1 MNFPAH
7 LLLPLA
13 SSVGYVVA
21 VLLVKRSAFYGV
33 GLWRTTFVANIATG
47 ICFAPL
53 WLLGGPGQP
62 ATMLWQPA
70 LVGALFFSGQVC
82 TFWAING
89 DVSVATPVLGLKI
102 LMVALLSSVLLAD
115 PVPLKWWIA
124 AGLSTGAIVLLNGGG
139 GKGGR
144 KVGMTVLAATLA
156 AASFAFSDVL
166 IQKWSPVWGVG
177 RFLPLL
183 FWALSLF
190 AFALIPFFRAPLREI
205 PRPAWNWLLPGAVA
219 LALQAA
225 GMTYAVAAYGDVTA
239 MNVVYSSR
247 GLWSVVAVWLIGHWF
262 RNEEQHLGAA
272 VLRRRLAGALLMLGA
287 IGLVMI

>member
-1 MNFPAH
+1 MSFPAH

-21 VLLVKRSAFYGV
+21 VLLVKRSAFFGV
-33 GLWRTTFVANIATG
+33 GLWRTTFVANVATG
-47 ICFAPL
+47 LCFAPL

-70 LVGALFFSGQVC
+70 VVGALFFAGQVC

-89 DVSVATPVLGLKI
+89 DVSLATPVLGLKI

-115 PVPLKWWIA
+115 PVPLKWWVA
-124 AGLSTGAIVLLNGGG
+124 AALSTGAIALLNGGG
-139 GKGGR
+139 QSGRR
-144 KVGMTVLAATLA
+144 KVGTTVMAASLA
-156 AASFAFSDVL
+156 AASFALSDVL
-166 IQKWSPVWGVG
+166 IQKWAPAWGAG

-183 FWALSLF
+183 FWALALFSLG
-190 AFALIPFFRAPLREI
+190 LIPFFRAPLREI
-205 PRPAWNWLLPGAVA
+205 SRPAWNWLLPGALV

-225 GMTYAVAAYGDVTA
+225 SMTYAVAVFGEATA

-262 RNEEQHLGAA
+262 RNEEQHLGAV
-272 VLRRRLAGALLMLGA
+272 VLRRRLGGALLMLAA
-287 IGLVMI
+287 IGLVMV

>member
-1 MNFPAH
+1 MSFPAH

-21 VLLVKRSAFYGV
+21 VLLVKRSAFFGV
-33 GLWRTTFVANIATG
+33 GLWRTTFVANVATG
-47 ICFAPL
+47 CCLAPL

-70 LVGALFFSGQVC
+70 VVGALFFSGQVC

-115 PVPLKWWIA
+115 PVPLKWWVA
-124 AGLSTGAIVLLNGGG
+124 AALSTGAIALLNGGG
-139 GKGGR
+139 RGGRR
-144 KVGMTVLAATLA
+144 KVGTTVMAASLA
-156 AASFAFSDVL
+156 AASFALSDVL
-166 IQKWSPVWGVG
+166 IQKWAPAWGAG

-183 FWALSLF
+183 FWALALFSLG
-190 AFALIPFFRAPLREI
+190 LIPFFRAPLREI
-205 PRPAWNWLLPGAVA
+205 SRPAWNWLLPGALV

-225 GMTYAVAAYGDVTA
+225 SMTYAVAVFGEATA
-239 MNVVYSSR
+239 VNVVYSSR

-272 VLRRRLAGALLMLGA
+272 VLRRRLGGALLMLAA
-287 IGLVMI
+287 IGLVVI

>member
-1 MNFPAH
+1 MSFPAH

-21 VLLVKRSAFYGV
+21 VLLVKRSAFFGV
-33 GLWRTTFVANIATG
+33 GLWRTTFVANVATG
-47 ICFAPL
+47 LCFAPL
-53 WLLGGPGQP
+53 WLLGGTGQP

-70 LVGALFFSGQVC
+70 VVGALFFAGQVC

-115 PVPLKWWIA
+115 PVPLKWWVA
-124 AGLSTGAIVLLNGGG
+124 AALSTGAIALLNGGG
-139 GKGGR
+139 QSGRR
-144 KVGMTVLAATLA
+144 KVGTTVMAASLA
-156 AASFAFSDVL
+156 AASFALSDVL
-166 IQKWSPVWGVG
+166 IQKWAPAWGAG

-183 FWALSLF
+183 FWALALFSLG
-190 AFALIPFFRAPLREI
+190 LIPFFRAPLREI
-205 PRPAWNWLLPGAVA
+205 SRPAWNWLLPGALV

-225 GMTYAVAAYGDVTA
+225 SMTYAVAVFGEATA

-262 RNEEQHLGAA
+262 RNEEQHLGAV
-272 VLRRRLAGALLMLGA
+272 VLRRRLGGALLMLAA
-287 IGLVMI
+287 IGLVMV